1 MNESK
6 IPKFRRCVIQN
17 FPFIEEDF
25 DALTDY
31 QLLCKVVEYLNKVID
46 KTNQYDGEINT
57 LKIAYEQLKT
67 YVDTY
72 FDNLDVQEEI
82 NNKLDEMV
90 ESGVM
95 EQLITE
101 FFMCQ
106 DLDVSGNFGITSTK
120 TVDSETPLIY
130 HITRIHA
137 NPEKIDHVPLKGYF
151 AGGSFSAAEDTT
163 EKLIDMAKNVNAV
176 FISNA
181 SAAVTETRTWIR
193 DGQVVSDNYTSDSKM
208 IAQTQ
213 SGDLMLYDNTYTAE
227 ELINT
232 YHVENSWISHGEII
246 VDGVLD
252 SSNWYE
258 QSLIEPNV
266 VNNRHPRTGIFQL
279 NDDKDIYFIHVE
291 GRKPSSAG
299 VTFMEF
305 GSLVKTLY
313 PNVRILVNFGGGGDS
328 QLVLKGEYKNDCTDA
343 QLRKLHDCIYLNPN
357 IEEDTYNTYENEI
370 ADGRN
375 VTNTLHELLTTF
387 LPYNKNYLTAR
398 TILTAEHIVD
408 NDFVCNLDYNTSL
421 NVGESVLIQF
431 GDMDEEG
438 VSDSNDVRVNIHSGD
453 GGQVKVLFATGQPA
467 RPVQLRNRIV
477 IAKWTGSNYV
487 IQTNHIFANNVYA
500 DTSLNDLTEGGL
512 YYSGSF
518 TDKPVNE
525 GGWLVVVPH
534 STNPN
539 YYFQVFVTRPSGK
552 IYYRIIENGV
562 AGDWK
567 HIVNESDIIPSAV
580 ENIQNLDA
588 DDIVGKLRFCYG
600 NDITNKPTSSANGW
614 LINIPYLTGS
624 NVSNYGQQIFMERYT
639 DSSHGRIFIR
649 TLENGTWS
657 SWRQLA
663 FAA

>member
-1 MNESK
+1 MSEPLPLPPFKAFLASN
-6 IPKFRRCVIQN
+6 IPSV
-17 FPFIEEDF
+17 
-25 DALTDY
+25 
-31 QLLCKVVEYLNKVID
+31 
-46 KTNQYDGEINT
+46 YDNT
-57 LKIAYEQLKT
+57 LSYYDELTKLIAYIEGVIIPALEANNKEVEEVKKMITTLKD
-67 YVDTY
+67 YVDHY

-90 ESGVM
+90 ESGEM
-95 EQLITE
+95 EQIITE

-106 DLDVSGNFGITSTK
+106 DLDVSGNFSVTTTK

-151 AGGSFSAAEDTT
+151 AGGSFAAAESAT
-163 EKLIDMAKNVNAV
+163 ENLINMAQSTNAV
-176 FISNA
+176 FMSNA
-181 SAAVTETRTWIR
+181 SAAVTDTRTWIR
-193 DGQVVSDNYTSDSKM
+193 DGVVVADNYTSASMM
-208 IAQTQ
+208 IGETQ
-213 SGDLMLYDNTYTAE
+213 DGDLMLYDNTFTAE
-227 ELINT
+227 ELIND
-232 YHVENSWISHGEII
+232 YKVVNSWISHGQII
-246 VDGVLD
+246 VDGVL
-252 SSNWYE
+252 SANNWYD

-279 NDDKDIYFIHVE
+279 ENDKDIYFIHVE

-305 GSLVKTLY
+305 GTLVQSLY

-328 QLVLKGEYKNDCTDA
+328 QLLLKGQYKNDCSDA

-357 IEEDTYNTYENEI
+357 IEEETYNTYESEI

-375 VTNTLHELLTTF
+375 VTNTLHELLTSF
-387 LPYNKNYLTAR
+387 LPYDKTYLSTQ
-398 TILTAEHIVD
+398 TILTAEHIEN
-408 NDFVCNLDYNTSL
+408 NDYVCNVDYNTNL
-421 NVGESVLIQF
+421 KTGDSVLIQF
-431 GDMDEEG
+431 GDMDEAG
-438 VSDSNDVRVNIHSGD
+438 VSDSTDVRINIHFGD

-467 RPVQLRNRIV
+467 RPVQLRNRLV
-477 IAKWTGSNYV
+477 IAKWNGTNYV
-487 IQTNHIFANNVYA
+487 VQTNHIYANNVYA

-525 GGWLVVVPH
+525 GGWCIVVPH
-534 STNPN
+534 STNSN
-539 YYFQVFVTRPSGK
+539 YYFQVYVSRPSGK
-552 IYYRIIENGV
+552 IYYRVIENAV
-562 AGDWK
+562 AGNWK
-567 HIVNESDIIPSAV
+567 HLVNEDDVISGAV

-600 NDITNKPTSSANGW
+600 NDITNKPASTANGW
-614 LINIPYLTGS
+614 LINIPYLAGS

-639 DSSHGRIFIR
+639 DSSHGRIYVR

-657 SWRQLA
+657 AWRQLA
-663 FAA
+663 FVA